1 MNKSISKL
9 ITKNSNDLYR
19 YINNNRDLIKY
30 KSLTITRKDILKRLF
45 RQIETAYLHKPQVI
59 KPTIYYKQRLPVENY
74 IPKMIREDINEN
86 YTHVHETIYK
96 YGVRDISVKL
106 YNNKKIDTT
115 TISNILAKIN
125 MWMFIATTNAVNVCS
140 EKLDIHIYFTEHKK
154 IMPHNNN
161 QVDRINANTAYTTSC
176 KPETDIHI
184 YRSEEWFKVLIH
196 ETFHSL
202 GLDFS
207 TMDDDISNRRLQE
220 IFSIDTENLRLY
232 ESYCESWAEM
242 WNLIIISFLS
252 VNRKSEIDEMIA
264 RFEMMLQ
271 CEVLFSMYQAHKILA
286 NAGVTYNKLVLS
298 NHNNYTENTNAFSYF
313 IVKSM
318 LLYNANNFLTW
329 CNKSNKPII
338 DFKKDDANVKS
349 YCDLIQTLSRN
360 KDYIADFAL
369 FENNV
374 MGDIV
379 DKDSLR
385 MTVFELL

>member
-1 MNKSISKL
+1 MNKSISKIL
-9 ITKNSNDLYR
+9 TKNSNDLYT
-19 YINNNRDLIKY
+19 YIHDNRDLIKY

-45 RQIETAYLHKPQVI
+45 QQIETAHLHKPQVI
-59 KPTIYYKQRLPVENY
+59 KSTTYARHHLSVNKY
-74 IPKMIREDINEN
+74 IPQTIREDINAN

-96 YGVRDISVKL
+96 YGEREVSVRL
-106 YNNKKIDTT
+106 YNNKKLDMT
-115 TISNILAKIN
+115 TIINILSKIN
-125 MWMFIATTNAVNVCS
+125 TWIFVATTNAVNVCS
-140 EKLDIHIYFTEHKK
+140 RKLDIHIYFTEHNKR
-154 IMPHNNN
+154 MPDNNK

-176 KPETDIHI
+176 TTDTDIHI

-207 TMDDDISNRRLQE
+207 NMKDDFSNQCLQE
-220 IFSIDTENLRLY
+220 IFSIDTEDLRLY
-232 ESYCESWAEM
+232 ESYCESWAEI
-242 WNLIIISFLS
+242 WNIIIISFLS
-252 VNRKSEIDEMIA
+252 VNRKSEIDKMIV

-286 NAGVTYNKLVLS
+286 NSGVTYNKLIS
-298 NHNNYTENTNAFSYF
+298 SKSNNYTENTNAFSYF
-313 IVKSM
+313 VVKSM

-338 DFKKDDANVKS
+338 LFNNDVATIKS
-349 YCDLIQTLSRN
+349 YCGLIQTLSRN
-360 KDYIADFAL
+360 KDYISDFAL

-385 MTVFELL
+385 MTVFEII